1 MVMVFRS
8 LAVASSLVLLVA
20 CSKDKPAA
28 PPQVHEVGMMT
39 VETKSIPFSMN
50 FVAQTESSRQV
61 EIMARVAG
69 FLDRIAYGEGDFV
82 KQGQILF
89 QIDPKP
95 FEAQLEAAR
104 GELGAQK
111 ARMINAQANL
121 RRVKPL
127 AEQKALSQSDLDNAT
142 GSYEEAVAAVHAA
155 QAKVHSAEINLGY
168 TTVRSPLNGAAGR
181 AIHREGAYVGG
192 AADTAQLTYVAAL
205 DPIWVTFSISQNQH
219 SAYLEMVEKKQI
231 VTPKGDNYEIEVIQ
245 PNGQV
250 FPNRGK
256 INFFDPTFN
265 QQTASFMVRASV
277 PNPQKTLRP
286 GMFVTANV
294 IGAIRPNAVV
304 IPQLAVHQNAKGHSV
319 MIANAEN
326 KVEIRPVEVGPYF
339 NNQDII
345 IDQGLKAGDRVIVDG
360 FARLAPGVLVKQA
373 PAGKTAENSEKPSAE
388 KK

>member
-205 DPIWVTFSISQNQH
+205 DPIWVTFSISQNQY
-219 SAYLEMVEKKQI
+219 SAYLDMVEKKQI
-231 VTPKGDNYEIEVIQ
+231 VTPKGDNYEIEIVM
-245 PNGQV
+245 PSGQV

-277 PNPQKTLRP
+277 PNPDKTLRP

-294 IGAIRPNAVV
+294 IGAIRPEAVI

-319 MIANAEN
+319 MIANTEN
-326 KVEIRPVEVGPYF
+326 KVEIRPVEVGQYF

-345 IDQGLKAGDRVIVDG
+345 IDQGLKEGDRVIVDG
-360 FARLAPGVLVKQA
+360 FAHLAPGALVKPA
-373 PAGKTAENSEKPSAE
+373 PAGKKAENSEKPSAE